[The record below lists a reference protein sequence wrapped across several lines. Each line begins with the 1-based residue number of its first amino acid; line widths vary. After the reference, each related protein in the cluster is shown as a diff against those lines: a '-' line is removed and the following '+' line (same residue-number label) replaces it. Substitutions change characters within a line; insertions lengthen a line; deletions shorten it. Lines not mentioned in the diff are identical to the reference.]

1 MSEANNPYQTP
12 AADETAPQATGE
24 FVDKDARQW
33 GMLCHLSALS
43 VFVTGVGLW
52 LGPLIC
58 WLVKRNDSPFIDD
71 QGKES
76 VNFQISMFIYS
87 LVAGVLVFC
96 FGIGIFIALGL
107 FVVNIVFV
115 IIASM
120 KANDGIRYRYPLTI
134 RLIS

>member
-1 MSEANNPYQTP
+1 MSEGYDPNRNP
-12 AADETAPQATGE
+12 TAEEPISTGTGE
-24 FVDKDARQW
+24 FVDKDARLW

-43 VFVTGVGLW
+43 VFLTGVGLW

-96 FGIGIFIALGL
+96 FGIGVFIALGL